1 MKLCTQESL
10 GACCLSYYLPYL
22 TNFDKFS
29 LFQTW
34 VQTSPWFFW
43 GYMCGKW
50 CFKHIKSL
58 GYQQTPLFLKSL
70 ACFFK
75 LPLALSNAIWQ
86 MWHFQNKK
94 WTSPWLFWALAIS
107 KWWSKDQKLLQH
119 QHSPHFFVFSVG
131 YHLAFGVINYFPKA
145 GADLNHFDKSAIFH
159 KQVRQVLDFLSI
171 CHW

>member
-1 MKLCTQESL
+1 MSPRPFHVINTPQFFERKMKLCTQESL

-70 ACFFK
+70 ACFFE

-94 WTSPWLFWALAIS
+94 WTSPWLFWAFAIS
-107 KWWSKDQKLLQH
+107 KWWSKDQKLLWYQ
-119 QHSPHFFVFSVG
+119 PT
-131 YHLAFGVINYFPKA
+131 LPT
-145 GADLNHFDKSAIFH
+145 L
-159 KQVRQVLDFLSI
+159 FLCFRWGTI
-171 CHW
+171 CHLE

>member
-1 MKLCTQESL
+1 MSPRPFHVIYTPQFFERKMKLCTQESL

-70 ACFFK
+70 ACFFE
-75 LPLALSNAIWQ
+75 LPLALSNTIRQ
-86 MWHFQNKK
+86 MWHFQNKNGQ
-94 WTSPWLFWALAIS
+94 A
-107 KWWSKDQKLLQH
+107 
-119 QHSPHFFVFSVG
+119 
-131 YHLAFGVINYFPKA
+131 
-145 GADLNHFDKSAIFH
+145 
-159 KQVRQVLDFLSI
+159 LDFFEHLPLVNDGPRTRNCCGTNTPHTFLCFRWGTI
-171 CHW
+171 CHLE